1 MGTVATVRDGRRL
14 IPAVAWFL
22 PCKDFFEIRA
32 GTIANLERVF
42 LVCPNSERESSLTP
56 NSGARWCANKMP
68 PFRHRPLRHAPCILC
83 GIARARP
90 RGRPAR
96 VWFADWLGRRP
107 TRSESACLSRT
118 LARLEAGGLVR
129 RVASR
134 RVRLTVAGQ
143 HQAEPYLEQLWM
155 P

>member
-14 IPAVAWFL
+14 ILAVAWFL
-22 PCKDFFEIRA
+22 PGKDFFLIRA
-32 GTIANLERVF
+32 GTIAIHPTVSF
-42 LVCPNSERESSLTP
+42 VCPNSEREPSLNP
-56 NSGARWCANKMP
+56 YSAARWLANKMLP
-68 PFRHRPLRHAPCILC
+68 CRYRPLRHAPCILC

-118 LARLEAGGLVR
+118 LARLEAGGFVR

-134 RVRLTVAGQ
+134 RVRLTIVG
-143 HQAEPYLEQLWM
+143 HRQAEPYLEQLWI